1 MSRAFIG
8 LGSNIGDRQYYL
20 KKGVALIG
28 EYVGEI
34 VAMSSVEE
42 TLPVDF
48 IEQPCFLNQ
57 IIIIE
62 TDLAP
67 AELLSSLK
75 SIEEQ
80 LGRIKRFP
88 KGPREID
95 LDILLYDSIIYKDD
109 LLEIPHREIKNR
121 DFIIKHL
128 VELDPSLIDPV
139 TGVKYIDIEKK
150 RHC

>member
-20 KKGVALIG
+20 KKAVALIG

-67 AELLSSLK
+67 AELLSFKWLK
-75 SIEEQ
+75 V
-80 LGRIKRFP
+80 LW
-88 KGPREID
+88 
-95 LDILLYDSIIYKDD
+95 
-109 LLEIPHREIKNR
+109 
-121 DFIIKHL
+121 
-128 VELDPSLIDPV
+128 
-139 TGVKYIDIEKK
+139 
-150 RHC
+150 